1 MVWSRCLLVCFPPS
15 LRLALG
21 GESGCGKV
29 QNLLFRAVG
38 PEYVRQDA
46 VCYRR
51 DRKGEHRLC

>member
-1 MVWSRCLLVCFPPS
+1 MLVCFPPS